1 MAKIAI
7 VGATGMLGQP
17 VTLAFINAGFEVTVL
32 ARNPE
37 KAATMFG
44 SMVRI
49 VSGDVQHTL
58 TLTTLLAEQDFLYL
72 NLSVKQTSSQQ
83 DYQPER
89 EGLQV
94 IMQAAKQAN
103 IRRIGYLSSLVQRYQ
118 GMNGFNWWVFDI
130 KLTAVQAIKESGIAY
145 SIFYPSTFMESFD
158 KGAYRQGNMIALA
171 GESMHPMYL
180 ISGSDYGKQVV
191 KAFQYNEGNQ
201 EYVVQGKEA
210 FTADEAARLFVQ
222 HYKKSKIWVV
232 KMPLGI
238 LKFLGRFSNKF
249 SYGAHIIEALNH
261 YPEKFE
267 AEKTW
272 QELGQPQTSF
282 LEYIQISN

>member
-7 VGATGMLGQP
+7 IGATGMLGQP
-17 VTLAFINAGFEVTVL
+17 VTQECIKAGFEVSILT
-32 ARNPE
+32 RQPD
-37 KAATMFG
+37 KAKAIFG
-44 SMVRI
+44 LGIRI
-49 VSGDVQHTL
+49 VSGDLQHT
-58 TLTTLLAEQDFLYL
+58 TNLAALFTGQDFLYI
-72 NLSVKQTSSQQ
+72 NLSVEQTSSHK

-89 EGLQV
+89 EGLQ
-94 IMQAAKQAN
+94 IILKEAKKAT
-103 IRRIGYLSSLVQRYQ
+103 IKRIGYLSSLVQRYQ
-118 GMNGFNWWVFDI
+118 GQHGFHWWVFDI
-130 KLTAVQAIKESGIAY
+130 KWKAVHAIKESGMAC

-171 GESMHPMYL
+171 GDSMYPMYL

-191 KAFQYNEGNQ
+191 QAFLHNEGNQ
-201 EYVVQGKEA
+201 EYVIQGKEA

-222 HYKKSKIWVV
+222 HYKKSKIRIV

-238 LKFLGRFSNKF
+238 LKFMGQFSNKF

-267 AEKTW
+267 SEKTW
-272 QELGQPQTSF
+272 QELGQPQTTF
-282 LEYIQISN
+282 LEYIRAIK